1 MGKQGVKLSK
11 LGYTAIPV
19 TCLVIFAYIAAN
31 PTTVGMTAGDGNLL
45 VELFPSLF
53 LILVSVYLL
62 AKSRGTGKFGGVV
75 GFGLGLVFFLGN
87 ANDQGLVTAEL
98 LQGLTINQ
106 LQIWVMCL
114 SVIIGGIVYSYSK

>member
-75 GFGLGLVFFLGN
+75 GFGLGLIFFLDT
-87 ANDQGLVTAEL
+87 ANTEGLVTAEL

>member
-1 MGKQGVKLSK
+1 MMGKKRKKTISSLA
-11 LGYTAIPV
+11 YTAVPI

-31 PTTVGMTAGDGNLL
+31 PGTVGMTAGDGNLL

-53 LILVSVYLL
+53 LILVSTYLL
-62 AKSRGTGKFGGVV
+62 AKSKGTGKFGGVV

-98 LQGLTINQ
+98 LQG
-106 LQIWVMCL
+106 
-114 SVIIGGIVYSYSK
+114 SR